1 MSSRKPRRTPRKEP
15 DATRDHGLEHELARA
30 QERLAVAQA
39 GALLG
44 VWEWDSATGRVDSTP
59 EMKALFGLPRG
70 LQTGRDLMYIARIHP
85 DDRKAIRRAR
95 DRARREGRA
104 PDLEFRVVLPGGK
117 VRWIENRPVK
127 AIAGRAGAPPR
138 MMGVCRDVTFRR
150 QREMELA
157 LQSDRLRAA
166 LRAEGLVVLHQDRRL
181 RYTWVANPGLGLDP
195 QAVLGRRDVD
205 LVDARSARLL
215 TTIKRRVLRTGVGER
230 HQFRL
235 SRGKAEAWFD
245 QFIEPTRG
253 ADGRVDGLV
262 SSATDITTRM
272 RAQRALED
280 SRRRLADLAE
290 HQRDVLEAE
299 RTAVARDVH
308 DQVGATLT
316 GVQLKLAA
324 LAARLADAGTRGAL
338 RDVAES
344 VRRAHEATRR
354 ICAHLKPVELE
365 DLGLSESCRAYA
377 VEWARLA
384 GIRLRCRF
392 APLRRQPPVAVA
404 TDAFRAMQELLT
416 NVARHARA
424 TNVRVS
430 LVERDGR
437 LVLRVADDGRGLPK
451 RARAKGFGL
460 EGLRERVARHG
471 GTLALESSAEGVDA
485 RVEIP
490 LRRTA

>member
-1 MSSRKPRRTPRKEP
+1 M
-15 DATRDHGLEHELARA
+15 ARA
-30 QERLAVAQA
+30 KVGRSRAVADRA
-39 GALLG
+39 
-44 VWEWDSATGRVDSTP
+44 SATAEWLRVAED
-59 EMKALFGLPRG
+59 AGQLGIWDWDLRAGLLTWSPG
-70 LQTGRDLMYIARIHP
+70 MY
-85 DDRKAIRRAR
+85 KLYGIRRAEGDVPMSSFFR
-95 DRARREGRA
+95 RVHPGDRAMLREVTSRVLRRGGSPPR
-104 PDLEFRVVLPGGK
+104 LEFRVVRPDGN
-117 VRWIENRPVK
+117 VRWVWSSAFVYGYRGQTRRI
-127 AIAGRAGAPPR
+127 
-138 MMGVCRDVTFRR
+138 MGVNIDITDQMRARR
-150 QREMELA
+150 QLE
-157 LQSDRLRAA
+157 QTGDRLRAA

-280 SRRRLADLAE
+280 SRRRLADLAQ
-290 HQRDVLEAE
+290 HQRDLLEAE

-308 DQVGATLT
+308 DHVGATLT
-316 GVQLKLAA
+316 GVRLKLAA
-324 LAARLADAGTRGAL
+324 LAARHADTGTRAAL
-338 RDVAES
+338 REVAES

-354 ICAHLKPVELE
+354 ICTHLKPVELE
-365 DLGLSESCRAYA
+365 DLGLVESCRAYA
-377 VEWARLA
+377 AEWAGLA
-384 GIRLRCRF
+384 GIRLQCRF

-424 TNVRVS
+424 TNVRVA
-430 LVERDGR
+430 LAERDGR